1 MENLISKNLNY
12 WKSKKWNKLDLY
24 DYLKQN
30 KNCVIISIIKTN
42 ITVLGNKKH
51 QRLKI
56 VLNFLQD
63 IIKIKPN
70 LNTIFL
76 LNLDD
81 ECYQTNI
88 NIYNLKTNKIVN
100 NITDTFEYGICNNNP
115 DLIKIEESIPTKFNF
130 PIFSFSKTEQQQEV
144 IIFPHT
150 NLIQNNFMVDKQSF
164 EQKNNNIPLYRFS
177 NIRANTYLSS
187 RFELVELSYK
197 YPKLID
203 CKGGSN
209 KPHPKFNDYILD
221 QRFIKLY
228 QNLDIIDKTINNQ
241 EMMKYFN
248 INNFIDKKSLIQNKY
263 LICNDSY
270 YNLCEYCNLNSV
282 LFRYQ
287 PTKTFYYEDFIFT
300 DLEDIIIF
308 NQNNFESKFN
318 YAYQNPDLMVKFIN
332 KRKSKVN
339 QNLIYNNLVQNY
351 AELLF
356 HYSKLS

>member
-1 MENLISKNLNY
+1 MENLISKNLDY
-12 WKSKKWNKLDLY
+12 WKGKKWNKLDMY

-30 KNCVIISIIKTN
+30 KNCVIICIINQN
-42 ITVLGNKKH
+42 ITVLGNKEH

-70 LNTIFL
+70 LSTIFL
-76 LNLDD
+76 LNLND
-81 ECYQTNI
+81 ECYQTNV
-88 NIYNLKTNKIVN
+88 NIYNLNTNKIVN
-100 NITDTFEYGICNNNP
+100 NIIDTFEYGICNQNP

-130 PIFSFSKTEQQQEV
+130 PIFSFSKTEQQPEV

-150 NLIQNNFMVDKQSF
+150 NLIQNNFIVDKKSF

-177 NIRANTYLSS
+177 NIRANTYLPS
-187 RFELVELSYK
+187 RFELVELSFK

-209 KPHPKFNDYILD
+209 KQHPKFKNYILD
-221 QRFIKLY
+221 QKFIKLY
-228 QNLDIIDKTINNQ
+228 QNLNIINKSINNQ

-270 YNLCEYCNLNSV
+270 YNLCDYCNLNSV

-287 PTKTFYYEDFIFT
+287 PNKTFYYEDFIFK

-308 NQNNFESKFN
+308 DKNNFESKFN
-318 YAYQNPDLMVKFIN
+318 YAYENPELMIKIINNRQN
-332 KRKSKVN
+332 KVIEHLN
-339 QNLIYNNLVQNY
+339 YNNLVKNY
-351 AELLF
+351 AELLYK
-356 HYSKLS
+356 YSKL